1 VIVGPVA
8 GIVMATAAIMPRS
21 LDLAFRPFCSRAGA
35 HLRNLPL
42 PHLRKDTPMTSAV
55 DTVRAFYAAL
65 GHGDAPAALG
75 LMADDIEW
83 NTMWRYKVDGRGPQR
98 VAEGLFK
105 PLMAEWSSFALVPT
119 EYIAEG
125 GTVVS
130 LGRFTGV
137 HAVSGK
143 TVDAAYAHVWDVAE
157 GRIQRFRQYIDTLA
171 VADAQR

>member
-1 VIVGPVA
+1 
-8 GIVMATAAIMPRS
+8 
-21 LDLAFRPFCSRAGA
+21 
-35 HLRNLPL
+35 
-42 PHLRKDTPMTSAV
+42 MTSAIE
-55 DTVRAFYAAL
+55 TVRAFYTAL

-83 NTMWRYKVDGRGPQR
+83 NTMWHYKVDGRGPQR
-98 VAEGLFK
+98 VAEGLLK
-105 PLMAEWSSFALVPT
+105 PLMAEWSSFALVPS

-130 LGRFTGV
+130 LGHFSGV

-143 TVDAAYAHVWDVAE
+143 TVDAAYAHSWNVAE

-171 VADAQR
+171 VAEARR